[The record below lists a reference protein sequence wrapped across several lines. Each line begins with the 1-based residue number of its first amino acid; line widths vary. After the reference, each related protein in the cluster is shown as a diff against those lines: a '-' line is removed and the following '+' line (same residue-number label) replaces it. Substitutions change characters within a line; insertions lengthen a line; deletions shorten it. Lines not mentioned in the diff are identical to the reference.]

1 MPQWVSLWSPEMTQ
15 GFLEN
20 WGPVLDFCI
29 PPCLLP
35 SVRCIYG
42 GPWRFI
48 DSWMG
53 AEFYKGNGS
62 HRENSLQI
70 VKAGMGGVAKGEGGK
85 DLTWKTEYKKLSCLR
100 HTASVLLPMPSCLLS
115 SCFHHLGSASGQCF
129 LASDTSP
136 LSCRSHYLNRLYH
149 AVPTV

>member
-1 MPQWVSLWSPEMTQ
+1 MTQ
-15 GFLEN
+15 GFLKN

-42 GPWRFI
+42 GQWRFI

-53 AEFYKGNGS
+53 AEFYKGNDS

-85 DLTWKTEYKKLSCLR
+85 DLTWKSSSRSLSSLADAFLPALILLPPSWLCFRPVLSC
-100 HTASVLLPMPSCLLS
+100 
-115 SCFHHLGSASGQCF
+115 F
-129 LASDTSP
+129 
-136 LSCRSHYLNRLYH
+136 
-149 AVPTV
+149 